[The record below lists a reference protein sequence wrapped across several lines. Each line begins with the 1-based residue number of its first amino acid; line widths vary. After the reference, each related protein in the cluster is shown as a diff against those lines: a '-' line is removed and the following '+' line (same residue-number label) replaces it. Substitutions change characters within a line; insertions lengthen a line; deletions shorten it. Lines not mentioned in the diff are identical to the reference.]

1 MCDAMTA
8 IKRDYCKM
16 SPVTLSLIS
25 GGVVSKQISLLL
37 IGLPGFHQLKI
48 HHYLKIVINTPLGSQ

>member
-1 MCDAMTA
+1 MYKFTSNLKNLKNINNTCDAMTA
-8 IKRDYCKM
+8 IKREYCKM

-37 IGLPGFHQLKI
+37 IGLPGFHQL
-48 HHYLKIVINTPLGSQ
+48 